1 MLSRQ
6 PQPLSRVPFIG
17 ARSRIALTACL
28 AFFSSAC
35 ASSLQACGSAPASA
49 SQQTNIAL
57 PDPYSRRLQFE
68 NSVDAYRQALQ
79 RGDTQAVR
87 AAVWNICV
95 SAQALAPYAREIASD
110 IEPRFSNALNEVVAV
125 TAQVARAQAQ
135 IQSSDPLI
143 ADAVQTFT
151 TSMPRFWWTP
161 AAKLRGRDQP
171 GSPLRKHR

>member
-6 PQPLSRVPFIG
+6 PQHLPRAPFIC
-17 ARSRIALTACL
+17 ARWRIALTACL
-28 AFFSSAC
+28 VFFSSAC

-49 SQQTNIAL
+49 SQQTNSAL
-57 PDPYSRRLQFE
+57 SDPYSRRLQFE

-87 AAVWNICV
+87 AAVWNVCV

-125 TAQVARAQAQ
+125 TAQAARAQAQ
-135 IQSSDPLI
+135 SHLSEPLI
-143 ADAVQTFT
+143 TEAVQAFT
-151 TSMPRFWWTP
+151 TAMPRFWWTP

-171 GSPLRKHR
+171 GSPLRKHK